1 MKQKK
6 MLSLLLAAAT
16 LVSGLSLTAFAQEE
30 NLFVLED
37 PYMIEYSIGER
48 GLNFSSEQAIQQVEK
63 AFAGLDPT
71 PIGQDT
77 VVEQDARY
85 LEIWQDSMPD
95 RFIFQDDKLLTYPN
109 DYKPPQALL
118 DLEADLQAQ
127 MRELDPYG
135 CFTWS
140 EDYTCICLLDNT
152 SRYAVFNEETEN
164 KILML
169 ERLQSLEPSKINAS
183 QKATLGKER
192 TGASELRVNVTPTNV
207 LAENV
212 TYSYQF
218 YDKGVGVTAYTGDGA
233 GVTQYFSCD
242 PTAIGSL
249 TAQMQKFY
257 DSQQKSA
264 TWLAI
269 INPARVESLHVGRKG
284 KEPGEPYGEAFPL
297 TNWNSAAIIDLLRTL
312 PVEGAA
318 ETNRL
323 WTRPDVEYRLGF
335 TNALTYRVQVQGN
348 QLRVWASDMPQ
359 VLQFTVP
366 QKEVDELL
374 TETDNR
380 ITYEKENIEK
390 PNPET
395 AKPVIYLYPE
405 QETKVNVQLTFNGTL
420 TSTYPTLPPEGWT
433 VTAQPDGT
441 LTDEEGRS
449 YRYLFWEGVADVDW
463 KQDSGFLV
471 KAEDA
476 REFLEQSL
484 TQLGLNELEQ
494 NDFITYWLPKLE
506 KNGESFVTFAA
517 EQYTDNAILTVTPQP
532 DSVLR
537 VQMLI
542 SKVDDSNRAAFQ
554 KLPEQELPR
563 FEREGFVL
571 VEWGGTDLGTRQNSL
586 KD

>member
-30 NLFVLED
+30 NPFVLED
-37 PYMIEYSIGER
+37 PYMIEYSVGER

-109 DYKPPQALL
+109 DYKTPQALL

-183 QKATLGKER
+183 QNATLGKER

-476 REFLEQSL
+476 REFLEESL

-517 EQYTDNAILTVTPQP
+517 EQYTDNAVLTVTPQP

-571 VEWGGTDLGTRQNSL
+571 VEWGGTDLGTG
-586 KD
+586 KTA

>member
-30 NLFVLED
+30 NPFVLED
-37 PYMIEYSIGER
+37 PYMIEYSVGER
-48 GLNFSSEQAIQQVEK
+48 GLNFSSEQAIQQVKE

-109 DYKPPQALL
+109 DYKTPQALL

-183 QKATLGKER
+183 QNATLGKER

-405 QETKVNVQLTFNGTL
+405 QETKVNVQLSFNGTL
-420 TSTYPTLPPEGWT
+420 TSTYPTLPSEGWT

-484 TQLGLNELEQ
+484 THLGLNELEQ

-517 EQYTDNAILTVTPQP
+517 EQYTDNAVLTVTPQP

-571 VEWGGTDLGTRQNSL
+571 VEWGGTDLGTG
-586 KD
+586 KTA

>member
-6 MLSLLLAAAT
+6 MLSLLLAVAT
-16 LVSGLSLTAFAQEE
+16 LMSGLSLTAFAQEE
-30 NLFVLED
+30 NPFVLED
-37 PYMIEYSIGER
+37 PYMIEYSVGER
-48 GLNFSSEQAIQQVEK
+48 GLNFSSEQAIQQVKE

-109 DYKPPQALL
+109 DYKTPQALL

-127 MRELDPYG
+127 MKELDPYG

-218 YDKGVGVTAYTGDGA
+218 YDKGVAVTAYTGDGA
-233 GVTQYFSCD
+233 GVTQYFTCD

-269 INPARVESLHVGRKG
+269 INPARVESLSVTRK
-284 KEPGEPYGEAFPL
+284 ADTAANSL
-297 TNWNSAAIIDLLRTL
+297 TDWNLYSIVDLLRTL

-449 YRYLFWEGVADVDW
+449 YRYLFWEGVANVDW

-476 REFLEQSL
+476 REFLEESL

-554 KLPEQELPR
+554 KLLEQELPR

-571 VEWGGTDLGTRQNSL
+571 VEWGGTDLGTG
-586 KD
+586 KTA

>member
-6 MLSLLLAAAT
+6 MLSLLLAVAT
-16 LVSGLSLTAFAQEE
+16 LMSGLSLTAFAQEE
-30 NLFVLED
+30 NPFVLED
-37 PYMIEYSIGER
+37 PYMIEYSVGER

-127 MRELDPYG
+127 MKELDPYG

-476 REFLEQSL
+476 REFLEESL

-517 EQYTDNAILTVTPQP
+517 KQYTDNAVLTVTPQP

-571 VEWGGTDLGTRQNSL
+571 VEWGGTDLGTG
-586 KD
+586 KTA

>member
-30 NLFVLED
+30 NPFVLED
-37 PYMIEYSIGER
+37 PYMIEYSVGER
-48 GLNFSSEQAIQQVEK
+48 GLNFSSEQAIQQVKE

-109 DYKPPQALL
+109 DYKTPQALL

-127 MRELDPYG
+127 MKELDPYG

-420 TSTYPTLPPEGWT
+420 ISTYPTLPPEGWT

-571 VEWGGTDLGTRQNSL
+571 VEWGGTDLGTG
-586 KD
+586 KTA

>member
-6 MLSLLLAAAT
+6 MLSLLLAVAT
-16 LVSGLSLTAFAQEE
+16 LMSGLSLTAFAQEE
-30 NLFVLED
+30 NPFVLED
-37 PYMIEYSIGER
+37 PYMIEYSVGER
-48 GLNFSSEQAIQQVEK
+48 GLNFSSEQAIQQVKE

-109 DYKPPQALL
+109 DYKTPQALL

-127 MRELDPYG
+127 MKELDPYG

-183 QKATLGKER
+183 QNATLGKER

-420 TSTYPTLPPEGWT
+420 ISTYPTLPPEGWT

-571 VEWGGTDLGTRQNSL
+571 VEWGGTDLGTG
-586 KD
+586 KTA

>member
-6 MLSLLLAAAT
+6 MLSLLLAVAT
-16 LVSGLSLTAFAQEE
+16 LMSGLSLTAFAQEE
-30 NLFVLED
+30 NPFVLED
-37 PYMIEYSIGER
+37 PYMIEYSVGER

-109 DYKPPQALL
+109 DYKTPQALL

-183 QKATLGKER
+183 QNATLGKER

-571 VEWGGTDLGTRQNSL
+571 VEWGGTDLDTGKTA
-586 KD
+586 

>member
-30 NLFVLED
+30 NPFVLED
-37 PYMIEYSIGER
+37 PYMIEYSVGER
-48 GLNFSSEQAIQQVEK
+48 GLNFSSEQAIQQVKE

-109 DYKPPQALL
+109 DYKTPQALL

-127 MRELDPYG
+127 MKELDPYG

-183 QKATLGKER
+183 QNATLGKER

-218 YDKGVGVTAYTGDGA
+218 YDKGVSVTAYTGDGA

-517 EQYTDNAILTVTPQP
+517 EQYTDNAVLTVTPQP

-571 VEWGGTDLGTRQNSL
+571 VEWGGTDLGTG
-586 KD
+586 KTA

>member
-6 MLSLLLAAAT
+6 MLSLLLAVAT
-16 LVSGLSLTAFAQEE
+16 LMSGLSLTAFAQEE
-30 NLFVLED
+30 NPFVLED
-37 PYMIEYSIGER
+37 PYMIEYSVGER

-127 MRELDPYG
+127 MKELDPYG

-183 QKATLGKER
+183 QNATLGKER

-571 VEWGGTDLGTRQNSL
+571 VEWGGTDLGTG
-586 KD
+586 KTA

>member
-6 MLSLLLAAAT
+6 MLSLLLAAA

-30 NLFVLED
+30 NPFVLED
-37 PYMIEYSIGER
+37 PYMIEYSVGER
-48 GLNFSSEQAIQQVEK
+48 GLNFSSEQAIQQVKE

-109 DYKPPQALL
+109 DYKTPQALL

-183 QKATLGKER
+183 QNATLGKER

-571 VEWGGTDLGTRQNSL
+571 VEWGGTDLGTG
-586 KD
+586 KTA

>member
-6 MLSLLLAAAT
+6 MLSLLLAAA

-30 NLFVLED
+30 NPFVLED
-37 PYMIEYSIGER
+37 PYMIEYSVGER
-48 GLNFSSEQAIQQVEK
+48 GLNFSSEQAIQQVKE

-109 DYKPPQALL
+109 DYKTPQALL

-183 QKATLGKER
+183 QNATLGKER

-420 TSTYPTLPPEGWT
+420 ISTYPTLPPEGWT

-517 EQYTDNAILTVTPQP
+517 EQYTDNAILTVTPKP

-571 VEWGGTDLGTRQNSL
+571 VEWGGTDLGTG
-586 KD
+586 KTA

>member
-30 NLFVLED
+30 NPFVLED
-37 PYMIEYSIGER
+37 PYMIEYSVGER
-48 GLNFSSEQAIQQVEK
+48 GLNFSSEQAIQQVKE

-109 DYKPPQALL
+109 DYKTPQALL

-183 QKATLGKER
+183 QNATLGKER

-571 VEWGGTDLGTRQNSL
+571 VEWGGTDLGTG
-586 KD
+586 KTA

>member
-6 MLSLLLAAAT
+6 MLSLLLAVAT
-16 LVSGLSLTAFAQEE
+16 LMSGLSLTAFAQEE
-30 NLFVLED
+30 NPFVLED
-37 PYMIEYSIGER
+37 PYMIEYSVGER
-48 GLNFSSEQAIQQVEK
+48 GLNFSSEQAIQQVKE

-109 DYKPPQALL
+109 DYKTPQALL

-183 QKATLGKER
+183 QNATLGKER

-517 EQYTDNAILTVTPQP
+517 EQYADNAVLTVTPQP

-571 VEWGGTDLGTRQNSL
+571 VEWGGTDLGTG
-586 KD
+586 KTA

>member
-30 NLFVLED
+30 NPFVLED
-37 PYMIEYSIGER
+37 PYMIEYSVGER
-48 GLNFSSEQAIQQVEK
+48 GLNFSSEQAIQQVKE

-109 DYKPPQALL
+109 DYKTPQALL

-183 QKATLGKER
+183 QNATLGKER

-218 YDKGVGVTAYTGDGA
+218 YDKGVGVTAYTCDGA

-405 QETKVNVQLTFNGTL
+405 QETKVNVQLSFNGTL
-420 TSTYPTLPPEGWT
+420 TSTYPTLPSEGWT

-476 REFLEQSL
+476 HEFLEESL

-517 EQYTDNAILTVTPQP
+517 KQYTDNAVLTVTPQP

-571 VEWGGTDLGTRQNSL
+571 VEWGGTDLDTGKTA
-586 KD
+586 

>member
-6 MLSLLLAAAT
+6 MVSLLLAAVT
-16 LVSGLSLTAFAQEE
+16 LMSGLSLTAFAQEE
-30 NLFVLED
+30 NPFVLED
-37 PYMIEYSIGER
+37 PYMIEYSVGER

-109 DYKPPQALL
+109 DYKIPQALL

-183 QKATLGKER
+183 QNATLGKER

-517 EQYTDNAILTVTPQP
+517 EQYTDNAVLTVTPQP

-571 VEWGGTDLGTRQNSL
+571 VEWGGTDLGTG
-586 KD
+586 KTA

>member
-1 MKQKK
+1 
-6 MLSLLLAAAT
+6 
-16 LVSGLSLTAFAQEE
+16 
-30 NLFVLED
+30 
-37 PYMIEYSIGER
+37 MIEYSVGER
-48 GLNFSSEQAIQQVEK
+48 GLNFSSEQAIQQVKE

-109 DYKPPQALL
+109 DYKTPQALL

-127 MRELDPYG
+127 MKELDPYG

-192 TGASELRVNVTPTNV
+192 TGASELRVNVATAASLP
-207 LAENV
+207 ENV

-405 QETKVNVQLTFNGTL
+405 QETKVNVQLSFNGTL
-420 TSTYPTLPPEGWT
+420 TSTYPTLPPEGWS

-476 REFLEQSL
+476 HEFLEESL

-517 EQYTDNAILTVTPQP
+517 EQYTDNAVLTVTPQP

-571 VEWGGTDLGTRQNSL
+571 VEWGGTDLGTG
-586 KD
+586 KTA

>member
-30 NLFVLED
+30 NPFVLED
-37 PYMIEYSIGER
+37 PYMIEYSVGER
-48 GLNFSSEQAIQQVEK
+48 GLNFSSEQAIQQVKE

-109 DYKPPQALL
+109 DYKTPQALL

-192 TGASELRVNVTPTNV
+192 TGVSELRVNVTSTNV
-207 LAENV
+207 QAENV

-476 REFLEQSL
+476 REFLEESL

-517 EQYTDNAILTVTPQP
+517 EQYTDNAVLTVTPQP

-571 VEWGGTDLGTRQNSL
+571 VEWGGTDLGTG
-586 KD
+586 KTA

>member
-1 MKQKK
+1 MKQKN

-30 NLFVLED
+30 NPFVLED

-48 GLNFSSEQAIQQVEK
+48 GLNFSSEQAIQQVKE
-63 AFAGLDPT
+63 AFSGLDPT

-109 DYKPPQALL
+109 DYKTPQALL

-183 QKATLGKER
+183 QKATLGKDR
-192 TGASELRVNVTPTNV
+192 TGASELRDNVATVASLP
-207 LAENV
+207 ENV

-517 EQYTDNAILTVTPQP
+517 EQYTDNAVLTVTPQP

-571 VEWGGTDLGTRQNSL
+571 VEWGGTDLGTG
-586 KD
+586 KTA

>member
-6 MLSLLLAAAT
+6 MLSLLLAVAT
-16 LVSGLSLTAFAQEE
+16 LMSGLSLTAFAQEE
-30 NLFVLED
+30 NPFVLED
-37 PYMIEYSIGER
+37 PYMIEYSVGER

-183 QKATLGKER
+183 QNATLGKER

-449 YRYLFWEGVADVDW
+449 YRYLFWEGAADVDW

-471 KAEDA
+471 KAEDT
-476 REFLEQSL
+476 REFLEESL

-517 EQYTDNAILTVTPQP
+517 EQYTDNAVLTVTPQP

-571 VEWGGTDLGTRQNSL
+571 VEWGGTDLGTG
-586 KD
+586 KTA

>member
-6 MLSLLLAAAT
+6 MLSLLLAVAT
-16 LVSGLSLTAFAQEE
+16 LMSGLSLTAFAQEE
-30 NLFVLED
+30 NPFVLED
-37 PYMIEYSIGER
+37 PYMIEYSVGER
-48 GLNFSSEQAIQQVEK
+48 GLNFSSEQAIQQVKE

-109 DYKPPQALL
+109 DYKTPQALL

-207 LAENV
+207 QAENV

-571 VEWGGTDLGTRQNSL
+571 VEWGGTDLGTG
-586 KD
+586 KTA

>member
-30 NLFVLED
+30 NPFVLED
-37 PYMIEYSIGER
+37 PYMIEYSVGER
-48 GLNFSSEQAIQQVEK
+48 GLNFSSEQAIQQVKE

-109 DYKPPQALL
+109 DYKTPQALL

-183 QKATLGKER
+183 QNATLGKER

-571 VEWGGTDLGTRQNSL
+571 VEWGSTDLGTG
-586 KD
+586 KTA

>member
-6 MLSLLLAAAT
+6 MLSLLLAVAT
-16 LVSGLSLTAFAQEE
+16 LMSGLSLTAFAQEE
-30 NLFVLED
+30 NPFVLED
-37 PYMIEYSIGER
+37 PYMIEYSVGER
-48 GLNFSSEQAIQQVEK
+48 GLNFSSVQAIQQVEK

-109 DYKPPQALL
+109 DYKTPQALL

-127 MRELDPYG
+127 MKELDPYG

-183 QKATLGKER
+183 QNATLGKER

-233 GVTQYFSCD
+233 GVTEYFSCD

-517 EQYTDNAILTVTPQP
+517 KQYTDNAVLTVTPQP

-571 VEWGGTDLGTRQNSL
+571 VEWGGTDLGTG
-586 KD
+586 KTA

>member
-6 MLSLLLAAAT
+6 MVSLLLAAVT
-16 LVSGLSLTAFAQEE
+16 LMSGLSLTAFAQEE
-30 NLFVLED
+30 NPFVLED
-37 PYMIEYSIGER
+37 PYMIEYSVGER
-48 GLNFSSEQAIQQVEK
+48 GLNFSSEQAIQQVKE

-109 DYKPPQALL
+109 DYKTPQALL

-127 MRELDPYG
+127 MKELDPYG

-183 QKATLGKER
+183 QNATLGKER

-517 EQYTDNAILTVTPQP
+517 EQYTDNAVLTVTPQP

-571 VEWGGTDLGTRQNSL
+571 VEWGGTDLGTG
-586 KD
+586 KTA

>member
-30 NLFVLED
+30 NPFVLED
-37 PYMIEYSIGER
+37 PYMIEYSVGER
-48 GLNFSSEQAIQQVEK
+48 GLNFSSEQAIQQVKE

-109 DYKPPQALL
+109 DYKTPQALL

-183 QKATLGKER
+183 QNATLGKER
-192 TGASELRVNVTPTNV
+192 TGASELRVNVATAASLP
-207 LAENV
+207 ENV

-449 YRYLFWEGVADVDW
+449 YRYLFWEGAADVDW

-471 KAEDA
+471 KAEDT
-476 REFLEQSL
+476 REFLEESL

-517 EQYTDNAILTVTPQP
+517 EQYTDNAVLTVTPQP

-571 VEWGGTDLGTRQNSL
+571 VEWGGTDLDTGKTA
-586 KD
+586 

>member
-30 NLFVLED
+30 NPFVLED
-37 PYMIEYSIGER
+37 PYMIEYSVGER
-48 GLNFSSEQAIQQVEK
+48 GLNFSSEQAIQQVKE

-109 DYKPPQALL
+109 DYKTPQALL

-420 TSTYPTLPPEGWT
+420 TSTYPTLPPEGWS
-433 VTAQPDGT
+433 VTAQPGGT

-449 YRYLFWEGVADVDW
+449 YRYLFWEGVANVDW

-476 REFLEQSL
+476 REFLEESL

-517 EQYTDNAILTVTPQP
+517 KQYTDNAVLTVTPQP

-554 KLPEQELPR
+554 KLLEQELPR

-571 VEWGGTDLGTRQNSL
+571 VEWGGTDLGTG
-586 KD
+586 KTA

>member
-30 NLFVLED
+30 NPFVLED
-37 PYMIEYSIGER
+37 PYMIEYSVGER
-48 GLNFSSEQAIQQVEK
+48 GLNFSSEQAIQQVKE

-109 DYKPPQALL
+109 DYKTPQALL

-127 MRELDPYG
+127 MKELDPYG

-183 QKATLGKER
+183 QNATLGKER

-449 YRYLFWEGVADVDW
+449 YRYLFWEGAADVDW

-476 REFLEQSL
+476 REFLEESL

-517 EQYTDNAILTVTPQP
+517 KQYTDNAVLTVTPQP

-571 VEWGGTDLGTRQNSL
+571 VEWGGTDLGTG
-586 KD
+586 KTA

>member
-6 MLSLLLAAAT
+6 MLSLLLAVAT
-16 LVSGLSLTAFAQEE
+16 LMSGLSLTAFAQEE
-30 NLFVLED
+30 NPFVLED
-37 PYMIEYSIGER
+37 PYMIEYSVGER
-48 GLNFSSEQAIQQVEK
+48 GLNFSSVQAIQQVKE

-109 DYKPPQALL
+109 DYKTPQALL

-127 MRELDPYG
+127 MKELDPYG

-183 QKATLGKER
+183 QKATVGKER
-192 TGASELRVNVTPTNV
+192 TGVSELRVNVTSTNV
-207 LAENV
+207 QAENV

-571 VEWGGTDLGTRQNSL
+571 VEWGGTDLGTG
-586 KD
+586 KTA

>member
-6 MLSLLLAAAT
+6 MLSLLLAVAT
-16 LVSGLSLTAFAQEE
+16 LMSGLSLTAFAQEE
-30 NLFVLED
+30 NPFVLED
-37 PYMIEYSIGER
+37 PYMIEYSVGER

-109 DYKPPQALL
+109 DYKTPQALL

-127 MRELDPYG
+127 MKELDPYG

-183 QKATLGKER
+183 QNATLGKER

-571 VEWGGTDLGTRQNSL
+571 VEWGGTDLGTG
-586 KD
+586 KTA

>member
-30 NLFVLED
+30 NPFVLED

-48 GLNFSSEQAIQQVEK
+48 GLNFSSEQAIQQVKE
-63 AFAGLDPT
+63 AFSGLDPT

-109 DYKPPQALL
+109 DYKTPQALL

-127 MRELDPYG
+127 MKELDPYG
-135 CFTWS
+135 YFTWS

-183 QKATLGKER
+183 QKATVGKER

-517 EQYTDNAILTVTPQP
+517 EQYTDNAVLTVTPQP

-563 FEREGFVL
+563 FGREGFVI
-571 VEWGGTDLGTRQNSL
+571 VEWGGTDLDTGKTA
-586 KD
+586 

>member
-30 NLFVLED
+30 NPFVLED
-37 PYMIEYSIGER
+37 PYMIEYSVGER
-48 GLNFSSEQAIQQVEK
+48 GLNFSSEQAIQQVKE

-109 DYKPPQALL
+109 DYKTPQALL

-405 QETKVNVQLTFNGTL
+405 QETKVNVQLSFNGTL
-420 TSTYPTLPPEGWT
+420 TSTYPTLPSEGWT

-517 EQYTDNAILTVTPQP
+517 EQYTDNAVLTVTPQP

-571 VEWGGTDLGTRQNSL
+571 VEWGGTDLDTGKTA
-586 KD
+586 

>member
-30 NLFVLED
+30 NPFVLED
-37 PYMIEYSIGER
+37 PYMIEYSVGER
-48 GLNFSSEQAIQQVEK
+48 GLNFSSEQAIQQVKE

-109 DYKPPQALL
+109 DYKTPQALL

-183 QKATLGKER
+183 QNATLGKER

-269 INPARVESLHVGRKG
+269 INSARVESLSVTRK
-284 KEPGEPYGEAFPL
+284 ADTAANSL
-297 TNWNSAAIIDLLRTL
+297 TDWNLYSIVDLLRTL

-420 TSTYPTLPPEGWT
+420 TSTYPTLPPEGWS

-517 EQYTDNAILTVTPQP
+517 EQYTDNAVLTVTPQP

-542 SKVDDSNRAAFQ
+542 SKVDDSNRVAFQ

-571 VEWGGTDLGTRQNSL
+571 VEWGGTDLGTG
-586 KD
+586 KTA

>member
-16 LVSGLSLTAFAQEE
+16 LMSGLSLTAFAQEE
-30 NLFVLED
+30 NPFVLED
-37 PYMIEYSIGER
+37 PYMIEYSVGER
-48 GLNFSSEQAIQQVEK
+48 GLNFSSEQAIQQVKE

-109 DYKPPQALL
+109 DYKTPQALL

-183 QKATLGKER
+183 QNATLGKER

-517 EQYTDNAILTVTPQP
+517 EQYTDNAVLTVTPKP

-571 VEWGGTDLGTRQNSL
+571 VEWGGTDLGTG
-586 KD
+586 KTA

>member
-6 MLSLLLAAAT
+6 MVSLLLAAA

-30 NLFVLED
+30 NPFVLEA

-77 VVEQDARY
+77 VVEQDARS
-85 LEIWQDSMPD
+85 LRVWQESIPD
-95 RFIFQDDKLLTYPN
+95 QFIFYEDKLVTYPN
-109 DYKPPQALL
+109 DYKTPQALL

-127 MRELDPYG
+127 MKELDPYG

-218 YDKGVGVTAYTGDGA
+218 YDKGVAVTAYTGDGA
-233 GVTQYFSCD
+233 GVTQYFACD

-476 REFLEQSL
+476 REFLEESL

-571 VEWGGTDLGTRQNSL
+571 VEWGGTDLGTG
-586 KD
+586 KTA

>member
-6 MLSLLLAAAT
+6 MLSLLLAAVT
-16 LVSGLSLTAFAQEE
+16 LMSGLSLTAFAQEE
-30 NLFVLED
+30 NPFVLED
-37 PYMIEYSIGER
+37 PYMIEYSVGER

-109 DYKPPQALL
+109 DYKTPQALL

-127 MRELDPYG
+127 MKELDPYG

-169 ERLQSLEPSKINAS
+169 ERLQSLEPSKINSS
-183 QKATLGKER
+183 QKTTLGKER

-218 YDKGVGVTAYTGDGA
+218 YDKGVSVTAYTGDGA
-233 GVTQYFSCD
+233 GVTQYFACD
-242 PTAIGSL
+242 STAIVSL

-405 QETKVNVQLTFNGTL
+405 QETKVNVQLDFNGTL

-449 YRYLFWEGVADVDW
+449 YRYLFWEGVANVDW

-476 REFLEQSL
+476 REFLEESL

-517 EQYTDNAILTVTPQP
+517 EQYTDNAVLTVTPQP

-571 VEWGGTDLGTRQNSL
+571 VEWGGTDLGTG
-586 KD
+586 KTA

>member
-6 MLSLLLAAAT
+6 MLSLLLAVAT
-16 LVSGLSLTAFAQEE
+16 LMSGLSLTAFAQEE

-48 GLNFSSEQAIQQVEK
+48 GLNFSSEQAIQQVKE

-109 DYKPPQALL
+109 DYKTPQALL

-127 MRELDPYG
+127 MKELDPYG

-183 QKATLGKER
+183 QNATLGKER

-571 VEWGGTDLGTRQNSL
+571 VEWGGTDLGTG
-586 KD
+586 KTA

>member
-30 NLFVLED
+30 NPFVLED
-37 PYMIEYSIGER
+37 PYMIEYSVGER
-48 GLNFSSEQAIQQVEK
+48 GLNFSSEQAIQQVKE

-109 DYKPPQALL
+109 DYKTPQALL

-517 EQYTDNAILTVTPQP
+517 EQYTDNAVLTVTPKP

-571 VEWGGTDLGTRQNSL
+571 VEWGGTDLGTG
-586 KD
+586 KTA

>member
-30 NLFVLED
+30 NPFVLED
-37 PYMIEYSIGER
+37 PYMIEYSVGER
-48 GLNFSSEQAIQQVEK
+48 GLNFSSEQAIQQVKE

-109 DYKPPQALL
+109 DYKTPQALL

-183 QKATLGKER
+183 QNATLGKER

-517 EQYTDNAILTVTPQP
+517 EQYTDNAVLTVTPQP

-554 KLPEQELPR
+554 KLLEQELPR

-571 VEWGGTDLGTRQNSL
+571 VEWGGTDLGTG
-586 KD
+586 KTA

>member
-6 MLSLLLAAAT
+6 MLSLLLAVAT
-16 LVSGLSLTAFAQEE
+16 LMSGLSLTAFAQEE
-30 NLFVLED
+30 NPFVLED
-37 PYMIEYSIGER
+37 PYMIEYSVGER
-48 GLNFSSEQAIQQVEK
+48 GLNFSSEQAIQQVKE

-109 DYKPPQALL
+109 DYKTPQALL

-449 YRYLFWEGVADVDW
+449 YRYLFWEGAADVDW

-476 REFLEQSL
+476 REFLEESL

-517 EQYTDNAILTVTPQP
+517 EQYTDNAVLTVTPQP

-571 VEWGGTDLGTRQNSL
+571 VEWGGTDLGTG
-586 KD
+586 KTA

>member
-30 NLFVLED
+30 NPFVLED
-37 PYMIEYSIGER
+37 PYMIEYSVGER
-48 GLNFSSEQAIQQVEK
+48 GLNFSSEQAIQQVKE

-109 DYKPPQALL
+109 DYKTPQALL

-183 QKATLGKER
+183 QNATLGKER

-335 TNALTYRVQVQGN
+335 TNALTYCVQVQGN

-449 YRYLFWEGVADVDW
+449 YRYLFWEGVANVDW

-571 VEWGGTDLGTRQNSL
+571 VEWGGTDLGTG
-586 KD
+586 KTA

>member
-30 NLFVLED
+30 NPFVLED
-37 PYMIEYSIGER
+37 PYMIEYSVGER
-48 GLNFSSEQAIQQVEK
+48 GLNFSSEQAIQQVKE

-109 DYKPPQALL
+109 DYKTPQALL

-183 QKATLGKER
+183 QNATLGKER

-517 EQYTDNAILTVTPQP
+517 KQYTDNAVLTVTPQP

-554 KLPEQELPR
+554 KLLEQELPR

-571 VEWGGTDLGTRQNSL
+571 VEWGGTDLGTG
-586 KD
+586 KTA